1 MPRCFY
7 QGLIVLMMAAGSP
20 AAITSF
26 TDGLYLI
33 LQKANCR
40 TCHVDGGIA
49 NATRLHFPEAG
60 ATADQIEAF
69 GRSLGALVNSAQPEA
84 SPLFT
89 KPTLREKHTG
99 GKLIQP
105 GSPEEA
111 ALLDWVR
118 QLARMTPAA
127 AAPAANAKP

>member
-1 MPRCFY
+1 MPRCFC
-7 QGLIVLMMAAGSP
+7 QVLIVLIMAAGSP

-26 TDGLYLI
+26 GDSLYPI

-49 NATRLHFPEAG
+49 SATRLHFPEPG
-60 ATADQIEAF
+60 APPDQLEAL
-69 GRSLGALVNSAQPEA
+69 GRSLGALVNRSKPEA
-84 SPLFT
+84 SLLIT

-105 GSPEEA
+105 
-111 ALLDWVR
+111 
-118 QLARMTPAA
+118 
-127 AAPAANAKP
+127 

>member
-1 MPRCFY
+1 MSRCFY
-7 QGLIVLMMAAGSP
+7 QVAIILIMAAGSQ
-20 AAITSF
+20 AAIPSF
-26 TDGLYLI
+26 ADRLYPI

-49 NATRLHFPEAG
+49 SATRLHFPETG
-60 ATADQIEAF
+60 APPDQIEAF
-69 GRSLGALVNSAQPEA
+69 GRSLAVLVNSAQPEA
-84 SPLFT
+84 SPLVT

-105 GSPEEA
+105 GSPEES

-118 QLARMTPAA
+118 QLARMPPAA
-127 AAPAANAKP
+127 AAPASAA